1 MANTKRWGG
10 RPTSG
15 GDGHLARIPG
25 GAEAPLGQFL
35 QEYSVDNVR
44 FLDDFLGDTIDSNYW
59 TTNAGTGATAWAIPA
74 TPGQGG
80 TIECATG
87 TNATAS
93 NRQINLYGPP
103 IYLGDNNVVLEAY
116 LKFSAVTALQF
127 EVGFIDTYT
136 TITTPVP
143 VVTDIDT
150 PSFAAGAGDVAVV
163 AMDTSQTLT
172 TMALVCL
179 GSGALNAG
187 SKTAMGTLAPAATTS
202 MRIRVALV
210 GNNVTATVDRRG
222 DSSTYQVTK
231 QDGIEGGTL
240 VRPFIYVG
248 NPSSNSSRTAT
259 LDYVKVL
266 MDR

>member
-1 MANTKRWGG
+1 MANTTRWGA

-15 GDGHLARIPG
+15 SDSHLARIPG
-25 GAEAPLGQFL
+25 GAQAPLGQFL
-35 QEYSVDNVR
+35 QEYSIDNVR
-44 FLDDFLGDTIDSNYW
+44 FLDDFTGDTIDSNYW
-59 TTNAGTGATAWAIPA
+59 TTNAGTNATAWAVPT
-74 TPGQGG
+74 TPGLGG
-80 TIECATG
+80 TITCATG

-93 NRQINLYGPP
+93 NRQVNLYGPP
-103 IYLGDNNVVLEAY
+103 IYAGDNNVVMEAY
-116 LKFSAVTALQF
+116 LQFSAVTALQF

-136 TITTPVP
+136 TITTPIP
-143 VVTDIDT
+143 VVADIDT

-163 AMDTSQTLT
+163 AMDTSQTLA

-187 SKTAMGTLAPAATTS
+187 SKTAMGTLVPTATTY

-210 GNNVTATVDRRG
+210 GNTVTATVDRRG
-222 DSSTYQVTK
+222 DNASYQVTK
-231 QDGIEGGTL
+231 TDGIEGGTL

-248 NPSSNSSRTAT
+248 NPSSTASRTAT
-259 LDYVKVL
+259 LDYVKIL